1 LSKIFKR
8 LSEAFSLK
16 TKSGH
21 TSPQSA
27 TVYET
32 PSLPIVDII
41 KLYER
46 DPTCKASVDL
56 LAASAVGMGFYTTVN
71 ERYEKAVEAKK
82 VVDQFNG
89 DVNLDALL
97 SDMARVLIACG
108 NDFWLKIT
116 PERLVDLHRLPID
129 VIERIEQSCIQ
140 NSSLKIPYKVESYKL
155 RQSFGGENLRPEAV
169 IHWRINCIGLSGFG
183 TGVLQVLLHSLAFHS
198 DRRPAFAWMKAK
210 IERIMPKI
218 FEKYAGPDVLALLEK
233 ADEVTIQKFERAIKS
248 RGEEGAWLFYSG
260 KGDIKPVTLDPRA
273 RFEYYVEHLINQ
285 FYLGCE
291 TPLPRLFSTP
301 GFTEASAK
309 AALDLQNMLIKPIQ
323 RYIKRQVE
331 REIFNIVLA
340 QAEFEPARAQVRLN
354 WGSEKI
360 PEINVAD
367 MLKAAELGLIR
378 SEEFR
383 KNAMKFGWELW
394 EKPQPETSLEGAAK

>member
-116 PERLVDLHRLPID
+116 PERLVDLHRLQID
-129 VIERIEQSCIQ
+129 VKERIEQSCIH
-140 NSSLKIPYKVESYKL
+140 NSSLKIS
-155 RQSFGGENLRPEAV
+155 
-169 IHWRINCIGLSGFG
+169 
-183 TGVLQVLLHSLAFHS
+183 
-198 DRRPAFAWMKAK
+198 
-210 IERIMPKI
+210 
-218 FEKYAGPDVLALLEK
+218 
-233 ADEVTIQKFERAIKS
+233 
-248 RGEEGAWLFYSG
+248 
-260 KGDIKPVTLDPRA
+260 
-273 RFEYYVEHLINQ
+273 
-285 FYLGCE
+285 
-291 TPLPRLFSTP
+291 
-301 GFTEASAK
+301 
-309 AALDLQNMLIKPIQ
+309 
-323 RYIKRQVE
+323 
-331 REIFNIVLA
+331 
-340 QAEFEPARAQVRLN
+340 
-354 WGSEKI
+354 
-360 PEINVAD
+360 
-367 MLKAAELGLIR
+367 
-378 SEEFR
+378 
-383 KNAMKFGWELW
+383 
-394 EKPQPETSLEGAAK
+394 